1 MSTPEFPKEGTG
13 GRPLAKPSTWSIVLV
28 VAVVLA
34 IWMAETPPV
43 QETDRVCVSA
53 ATCIRWRSHRS
64 RLATCVC
71 EDIEQSGRERGKE
84 S

>member
-53 ATCIRWRSHRS
+53 ATCIRWRTPP
-64 RLATCVC
+64 A
-71 EDIEQSGRERGKE
+71 SGRMPLLAPGNSTEC